1 MNNTSKPTKIINLFG
16 ASGSGK
22 STTAMG
28 LTYFLRCLGYKVE
41 YVNEYAKDLVYEEST
56 HKLKHQLYVFAKQL
70 KKQDVLL
77 NKELDFIITDSPIL
91 LSYFYGEKYN
101 TNLVGFK
108 ELVLNSFNS
117 QNSLNFFIKR
127 NVSFDPSL
135 RLQDENESDQ
145 DSQNLLNM
153 LTELGIELN
162 LISTVSAVDSILKIV
177 THSE

>member
-1 MNNTSKPTKIINLFG
+1 MKNSKKTQIINLFG

-22 STTAMG
+22 STTVMG
-28 LTYFLRCLGYKVE
+28 LTYFLRLGGYKVE

-77 NKELDFIITDSPIL
+77 NKDLDYIVTDSPIL

-108 ELVLNSFNS
+108 ELVMTSFTA
-117 QNSLNFFIKR
+117 QNNINFFLKR
-127 NVSFDPSL
+127 NVPFDPNL
-135 RLQDENESDQ
+135 RLQDEAESDK
-145 DSQNLLNM
+145 DSEELLNM
-153 LTELGIELN
+153 LTSLNVEL
-162 LISTVSAVDSILKIV
+162 TTVDSLAAVAAILGKV
-177 THSE
+177 SLQ

>member
-1 MNNTSKPTKIINLFG
+1 MKNSKKTQIINLFG

-28 LTYFLRCLGYKVE
+28 LTYFLRLGGYKVE

-77 NKELDFIITDSPIL
+77 NKDLDYIVTDSPIL

-108 ELVLNSFNS
+108 ELVMTSFTA
-117 QNSLNFFIKR
+117 QNNINFFLKR
-127 NVSFDPSL
+127 NVPFDPNL
-135 RLQDENESDQ
+135 RLQDEAESDK
-145 DSQNLLNM
+145 DSEELLNM
-153 LTELGIELN
+153 LTSLNVEL
-162 LISTVSAVDSILKIV
+162 TTVDSLAAVAAILGKV
-177 THSE
+177 SLQ

>member
-1 MNNTSKPTKIINLFG
+1 MKNSKKTQIINLFG

-28 LTYFLRCLGYKVE
+28 LTYFLRLGGYKVE

-77 NKELDFIITDSPIL
+77 NKDLDYIVTDSPIL

-108 ELVLNSFNS
+108 ELVMNSFTAQDNI
-117 QNSLNFFIKR
+117 NFFIKR
-127 NVSFDPSL
+127 NVPFDPSL
-135 RLQDENESDQ
+135 RLQDEAESDQ
-145 DSQNLLNM
+145 DSEDLLKLLNSLDVE
-153 LTELGIELN
+153 LT
-162 LISTVSAVDSILKIV
+162 TVDSLVAVAAILGRVSFK
-177 THSE
+177 

>member
-1 MNNTSKPTKIINLFG
+1 MKNSKKTQIINLFG

-28 LTYFLRCLGYKVE
+28 LTYFLRLGGHKVE

-77 NKELDFIITDSPIL
+77 NKDLDYIVTDSPIL

-108 ELVLNSFNS
+108 EFVTNSFTTQDNI
-117 QNSLNFFIKR
+117 NFFLKR
-127 NVSFDPSL
+127 NVPFDPSL
-135 RLQDENESDQ
+135 RLQDESESDE
-145 DSQNLLNM
+145 DSKTILSLLQTLNVPVM
-153 LTELGIELN
+153 TLDSSVAVAAILGQ
-162 LISTVSAVDSILKIV
+162 VSFK
-177 THSE
+177 